1 MLELNNQV
9 ALVVGGAR
17 GIGAAIVE
25 SLAMSGAKVW
35 VFDTDLAPNAYNHYQ
50 SCEIGGYKAA
60 LELANRLTE
69 KDLAIHVL
77 DVDACSDSAVI
88 EGLDQIVNSDGH
100 PRFLVNA
107 IGSTQAQLA
116 IDSSTEQFTA
126 ILQTNLLAPYIVC
139 RELAKRLI
147 SHGIGGSF
155 VNIGSIAG
163 KTPFTPVSIY
173 SAAKAGLSAFSTS
186 LAIEL
191 AEHSIQVNTVCPGMV
206 RTNMWEYLRNE
217 LNEPDE
223 SDHEFWIR
231 MADMIPQKRFQTGE
245 AIADTVLM
253 LLRNDE
259 ITGQSFSI
267 DGGMNRH
274 A

>member
-17 GIGAAIVE
+17 GIGSAIVE

-35 VFDTDLAPNAYNHYQ
+35 IFDTDLVANAYNHYQ
-50 SCEIGGYKAA
+50 SCEIGGYSAA
-60 LELANRLTE
+60 IELAQRLAE
-69 KDLAIHVL
+69 KKLVIQTIN
-77 DVDACSDSAVI
+77 VDACSDRAVI
-88 EGLDQIVNSDGH
+88 EGLDQIISCDGP

-126 ILQTNLLAPYIVC
+126 LLQTNLLAPYIVC

-147 SHGIGGSF
+147 QHGVGGSF

-163 KTPFTPVSIY
+163 KTPFTPVSMY
-173 SAAKAGLSAFSTS
+173 SSAKAGLAAFSTS
-186 LAIEL
+186 LAVEL
-191 AEHSIQVNTVCPGMV
+191 AGYGIQVNTVCPGMV
-206 RTNMWEYLRNE
+206 RTKMWGYLRNE
-217 LNEPDE
+217 LNESDE
-223 SDHEFWIR
+223 SDHEFWAR
-231 MADMIPQKRFQTGE
+231 MADMIPQKRFQTCA

-259 ITGQSFSI
+259 ITGQSFSV